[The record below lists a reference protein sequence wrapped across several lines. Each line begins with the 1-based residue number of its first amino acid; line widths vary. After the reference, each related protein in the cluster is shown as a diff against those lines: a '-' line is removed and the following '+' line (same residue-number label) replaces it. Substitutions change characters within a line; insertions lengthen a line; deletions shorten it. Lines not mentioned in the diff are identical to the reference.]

1 MKLTLEESP
10 LQSFQAKFQRLIAT
24 PAFGEPPHYRQ
35 RSVRRGESPASKE
48 LRKTGFL
55 RVLNSDEFCEVIR
68 QHMEEYH
75 RLEAQ
80 RERTMQVAH
89 NFRPVVRDYR
99 RVTKR
104 LETCRRALEQFDKKH
119 RDLVEPELSG
129 NIGTAITLIDR
140 LSFEFGR
147 RAKLLVSNV
156 HPKFRRNNDK
166 ESEWEL
172 LLKEYDDDMQ
182 KFGVK
187 ATDQWFWNTVNST
200 LLEFIEKKKV
210 GGVSAITRFKL
221 IAAIN
226 EAANDWAVPHT
237 TIKQFF
243 VEHTPRRA

>member
-1 MKLTLEESP
+1 MKLTLGELS
-10 LQSFQAKFQRLIAT
+10 LQSFRAKFRRLIAT

-55 RVLNSDEFCEVIR
+55 RVLNSDAFCRVIR
-68 QHMEEYH
+68 ELMEEYQ

-80 RERTMQVAH
+80 RVRTLQIAH
-89 NFRPVVRDYR
+89 NFRPTVRDYR
-99 RVTKR
+99 SVQRR
-104 LETCRRALEQFDKKH
+104 LENCRQALEQFSKRH
-119 RDLVEPELSG
+119 GNLVDPELSG
-129 NIGTAITLIDR
+129 NIGSAITLIEQF
-140 LSFEFGR
+140 SFEFGR
-147 RAKLLVSNV
+147 QLLVSNV
-156 HPKFRRNNDK
+156 HPKFRRKNDK

-172 LLKEYDDDMQ
+172 LLKAYDDDMK

-200 LLEFIEKKKV
+200 LLEFIKKEKV
-210 GGVSAITRFKL
+210 GRISAMTRFKL
-221 IAAIN
+221 IAAVN
-226 EAANDWAVPHT
+226 EAADHGFVLHT